1 MNPASIVTLNG
12 KVLETLRSDILSCRL
27 KPNERLRTETLRMMY
42 GAGTSPIRE
51 ALMRLAA
58 EGLVVLEQNKGFR
71 VAGVSHEQLED
82 IMRTRAEIEIL
93 ALRRAIEIGGVDW
106 EASVLGAFHRLSRQP
121 KSDSERPEQINEAW
135 KREHKAFH
143 DALVA
148 ACQSPSL
155 LSIRA
160 GLFDQCDRYVAL
172 SVTAKTLPRDD
183 VAEHEEI
190 MKATI
195 DRDAEK
201 AERLLRKHIELTT
214 EKVKLSNWFSDVP
227 FEGEELPL

>member
-1 MNPASIVTLNG
+1 M
-12 KVLETLRSDILSCRL
+12 
-27 KPNERLRTETLRMMY
+27 
-42 GAGTSPIRE
+42 
-51 ALMRLAA
+51 
-58 EGLVVLEQNKGFR
+58 
-71 VAGVSHEQLED
+71 
-82 IMRTRAEIEIL
+82 
-93 ALRRAIEIGGVDW
+93 
-106 EASVLGAFHRLSRQP
+106 
-121 KSDSERPEQINEAW
+121 
-135 KREHKAFH
+135 
-143 DALVA
+143 A